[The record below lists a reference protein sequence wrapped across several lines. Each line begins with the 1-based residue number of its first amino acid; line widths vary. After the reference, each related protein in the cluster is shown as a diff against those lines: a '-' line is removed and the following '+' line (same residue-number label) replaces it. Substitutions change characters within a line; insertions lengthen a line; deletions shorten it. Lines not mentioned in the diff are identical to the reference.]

1 MQGEKSSTFYVQ
13 GLDLGPSRFP
23 FIAKENLQNEE
34 MTEEYLK
41 TLESR
46 MNSCSESL
54 MELNGQITEMLGV

>member
-1 MQGEKSSTFYVQ
+1 MEIEKIQ
-13 GLDLGPSRFP
+13 SRFP